1 MKNRVVVT
9 GLGIISPAGNTIQEF
24 WKNLTLGISGVD
36 YVSHFDTT
44 DFATKIAGEVKNF
57 NPDDYINKRDVRRMD
72 KFCHFA
78 LASAKQAVENSRLNI
93 SEHAEKTGVI
103 VGCGIGGF
111 STIENQYKI
120 LLERGPQR
128 VSPFTIPM
136 IIPNIAG
143 GYIAIN
149 YNAKGVN
156 YCPVTACA
164 SSNNA
169 IGDAFNLIKSGVLDY
184 AICGGTESAITPLSF
199 AGFCSARAMSRN
211 NENPQKASRPFD
223 SLRDGFVMGEG
234 SGILIL
240 ENLESALKRG
250 AVIFAEIKGYATNCD
265 AYHITSPD
273 PEGTSIKNCMAL
285 ALKNAELLPENIDYI
300 NAHGTSTELNDK
312 TETLAI
318 KEVFQDNK
326 NLLVSSTKSI
336 TGHLLGASGAIE
348 AIASILAIKNNL
360 VPPTINYENPDPDC
374 DLDYVPNVAREKNL
388 NYVMSNSFGFG
399 GHNASIVFSKFFD

>member
-9 GLGIISPAGNTIQEF
+9 GLGVVSPIGNTVQEF
-24 WKNLTLGISGVD
+24 WKNLIAGNSGIG
-36 YVSHFDTT
+36 YISHFDTT
-44 DFATKIAGEVKNF
+44 DFATKIAGEVKKF
-57 NPDDYINKRDVRRMD
+57 NPDDYIIKRDVRRMD
-72 KFCHFA
+72 PFCHFA
-78 LASAKQAVENSRLNI
+78 LAAAKQAVENSLLTI
-93 SEHAEKTGVI
+93 SDHAEKTGVI

-111 STIENQYKI
+111 STIETQYKN
-120 LLERGPQR
+120 LLEKGSQK

-143 GYIAIN
+143 SYIAIN
-149 YNAKGVN
+149 HNAKGVN

-184 AICGGTESAITPLSF
+184 AICGGTEAAITPLSF

-223 SLRDGFVMGEG
+223 ALRDGFVMGEG

-250 AVIFAEIKGYATNCD
+250 AEIFAEIKGYSTNCD

-273 PEGTSIKNCMAL
+273 PEGSSIKNCMSL
-285 ALKNAELLPENIDYI
+285 ALKNAELLPQDIDYI

-318 KEVFQDNK
+318 KEVFKDNK

-336 TGHLLGASGAIE
+336 TGHLLGASGAVE
-348 AIASILAIKNNL
+348 AIASILAIKNSL
-360 VPPTINYENPDPDC
+360 IPPTINYENPDSEC
-374 DLDYVPNVAREKNL
+374 DLDYVPNVAREKTL

-399 GHNASIVFSKFFD
+399 GHNAAVVFSKFVD

>member
-9 GLGIISPAGNTIQEF
+9 GLGIISPIGNTIQDF
-24 WKNLTLGISGVD
+24 WKNLTLGNSGID

-72 KFCHFA
+72 RFCHFA
-78 LASAKQAVENSRLNI
+78 LAAAKQSVENSRLNI
-93 SEHAEKTGVI
+93 SDHSEKTGVI

-149 YNAKGVN
+149 HNAKGVN

-199 AGFCSARAMSRN
+199 AGFCSARAMSKN
-211 NENPQKASRPFD
+211 NENPKKASRPFD
-223 SLRDGFVMGEG
+223 ALRDGFVMGEG

-240 ENLESALKRG
+240 ENLDSALKRG
-250 AVIFAEIKGYATNCD
+250 AEIFAEIKGYATNCD

-273 PEGTSIKNCMAL
+273 PEGTSIKNCMSL
-285 ALKNAELLPENIDYI
+285 ALKNAELLPQDIDYI

-374 DLDYVPNVAREKNL
+374 DLDYVPNIAREKNL